1 MALTSSRSSMAW
13 NGCLQSHFV
22 NMFRVLDPFRN
33 RQCVVGHWFPP
44 HTLNHVDAVKCRARL
59 IQPVCLLWADS
70 VYVCFWILPRCV
82 YFCKFR
88 CHSNLSRAQ
97 ASHWSWTRMGS
108 GALCPEAFLRTMSWK
123 QRMLKNPKWP
133 SVTLVP
139 CWTLWWRWASGL
151 LNVMVKVSL
160 WFAERYGEGEPLVC
174 WMLWWRWASGLLNVM
189 VKVSLWFH
197 FVLRRYFATRTFLW
211 KCALMT
217 KPWMLVPHW
226 ARLRALQDEFT
237 NDQYEELVDPANLK
251 YERRSENSIFFEVD
265 GPYLAMILPAAKEEG
280 KSLKKRY
287 AVFNF
292 DGSLAELKGYMI
304 RILRTF
310 QTEG

>member
-1 MALTSSRSSMAW
+1 MWFQSLMALTSSRSSMAW

-22 NMFRVLDPFRN
+22 NMFRVLDPCRN

-44 HTLNHVDAVKCRARL
+44 HTLNHMDAVKCRARL

-174 WMLWWRWASGLLNVM
+174 WTLWWRWASGLLNVM
-189 VKVSLWFH
+189 VKVSLWFAECYGEGEPLVSFRFTSIFCH
-197 FVLRRYFATRTFLW
+197 AHVSLKMCFDDEALNARSSLSKTSCFTGWVHKRPVRRAGWPCQPEVWAQKWELDIFWSGWTVPCNDIARCERRREKSEETLRRF
-211 KCALMT
+211 
-217 KPWMLVPHW
+217 
-226 ARLRALQDEFT
+226 
-237 NDQYEELVDPANLK
+237 
-251 YERRSENSIFFEVD
+251 
-265 GPYLAMILPAAKEEG
+265 
-280 KSLKKRY
+280 
-287 AVFNF
+287 
-292 DGSLAELKGYMI
+292 
-304 RILRTF
+304 
-310 QTEG
+310 